1 MFNISMMFCL
11 SFQSMIETEKQTK
24 GESDEKRNGSKTH
37 FCIRHGDGSG
47 DAVSFPAGE
56 SACAKD
62 LLGGDR
68 ESISGFRRA
77 DCECAGAG
85 RTVKTADPVP
95 E

>member
-1 MFNISMMFCL
+1 MKKERF
-11 SFQSMIETEKQTK
+11 E
-24 GESDEKRNGSKTH
+24 DA